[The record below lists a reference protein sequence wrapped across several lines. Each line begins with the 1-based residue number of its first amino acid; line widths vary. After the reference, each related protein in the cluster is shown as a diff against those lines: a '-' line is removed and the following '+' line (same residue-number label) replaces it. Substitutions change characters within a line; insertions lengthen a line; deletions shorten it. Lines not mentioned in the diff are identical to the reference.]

1 MLTTYRLSS
10 AQEITMEL
18 LISIKSSFKSKAIV
32 ITVEEDSE
40 FELSDELK
48 QILDERLI
56 ENKSNYISSE
66 QSIKELKE
74 KYGL

>member
-10 AQEITMEL
+10 AQEITLEL

-66 QSIKELKE
+66 QSIQELKE

>member
-66 QSIKELKE
+66 QSIQELKE

>member
-40 FELSDELK
+40 FEVDEDGNK
-48 QILDERLI
+48 I
-56 ENKSNYISSE
+56 EMDFE
-66 QSIKELKE
+66 
-74 KYGL
+74 